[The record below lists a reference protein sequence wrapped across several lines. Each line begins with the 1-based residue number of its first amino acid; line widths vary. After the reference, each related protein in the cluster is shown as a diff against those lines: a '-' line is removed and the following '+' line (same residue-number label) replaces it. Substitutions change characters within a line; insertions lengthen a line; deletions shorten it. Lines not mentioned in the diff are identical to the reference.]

1 VAKLKLLQS
10 DPKAISSVL
19 GGSGGS
25 PDPRM
30 LEVIG
35 FLLGAELRAGP
46 GGDDDDAGAG
56 EDGGAGYFGGDARS
70 AAEAEEAAAERKAAA
85 AAAAKAAEEEARKA
99 SEAAEEAADPE
110 LAAKRERKRAAVA
123 KKEEGNAAYKARR
136 FPDALAAY
144 RAAYELDDE
153 DITFLVNQAAVHFE
167 TGDLDACVA
176 TCRSAIERGRA
187 IFAPYPAIA
196 KAFARIGNAEVKRGA
211 LQAAIDAYESSLL
224 ESHR

>member
-1 VAKLKLLQS
+1 MAKLKLLQT
-10 DPKAISSVL
+10 DPQAIATVL
-19 GGSGGS
+19 GGGAGGS

-46 GGDDDDAGAG
+46 GGGGGD
-56 EDGGAGYFGGDARS
+56 EDGAFGGGDARPSS
-70 AAEAEEAAAERKAAA
+70 AEDEAAAEERKAAA
-85 AAAAKAAEEEARKA
+85 AAAAKAAEEEARK
-99 SEAAEEAADPE
+99 AAEEAADPE

-136 FPDALAAY
+136 FADALAAY
-144 RAAYELDDE
+144 RSAAELDDE

-176 TCRSAIERGRA
+176 TCRAAIERGRA

-196 KAFARIGNAEVKRGA
+196 KAFARIGNAEAKRGA